1 MLSMLT
7 QVMFLFQEAEQI
19 SQEAEEEA
27 SGIELLLPHP
37 DELIAGLI
45 AFVIVFFFVWKWAV
59 PSLNKTLEARQAK
72 IRGEYEA
79 AEAAKVEAQSLLDDY
94 QDQLAGAKD
103 EATGIVDE
111 ARTAGDQVKADIVA
125 RAEVEAGQIKERAQ
139 GEIAGER
146 ERVSGELR
154 RQVADLSIGVAEKVV
169 GDSLDDD
176 RQRELVDRYID
187 DLGGVH

>member
-7 QVMFLFQEAEQI
+7 QVMFLLQEPELI
-19 SQEAEEEA
+19 SVEPEEEVE
-27 SGIELLLPHP
+27 GIQLLLPNP

-94 QDQLAGAKD
+94 QEQLSGAKD

-125 RAEVEAGQIKERAQ
+125 RAEVEAEQIKERAH
-139 GEIAGER
+139 GEIVGER

-154 RQVADLSIGVAEKVV
+154 RQVADLSITVAEKVV
-169 GDSLDDD
+169 GDSLDDE

-187 DLGGVH
+187 DLGGVR